1 MTVPGM
7 GPLQKPAREQRAT
20 AHVAKERPF
29 PKGLSVHPP
38 RALQTALG
46 TFYDYHL

>member
-1 MTVPGM
+1 M
-7 GPLQKPAREQRAT
+7 GSLQKPAWEQRAT

-38 RALQTALG
+38 GASQTALS